1 MEFRS
6 PAGSRYLLP
15 FEAEHL
21 PVLRWPVLVVGGGA
35 AGAGAALEAA
45 AAGAEVLLI
54 QKDVDE
60 ASNTYR
66 AQGGIAAAV
75 DREDNFE
82 NHAGDTLEVGR
93 GLADVSVV
101 EAIVEQGPEV
111 VSWLE
116 NIGVRF
122 DSHGGSH
129 QGSHGAT
136 HGRGLSLEGG
146 HSFPRVLSSE
156 GDATGKAIQMAL
168 TAALDRHP
176 RIHRRRDLMV
186 VDLLTA
192 RGRCIGVL
200 ALNGSGQLL
209 IVLGGTTVLA
219 TGASGQL
226 YRETTNPSIATGDGV
241 GMSWRAGACIQ
252 DLEFV
257 QFHPTTLY
265 IAGAARVLIS
275 EAVRGAGARLIDRH
289 GERVMQG
296 VHPDLDLAP
305 RDVVSRAILDR
316 MVATGDTN
324 VFLDASGISAKER
337 FPGIARMCAAFGIDI
352 DKDPIPVR
360 PGAHY
365 QVGGVKTDLHAGTGI
380 EGLLACGEVASTGLH
395 GANRL
400 ASNSLLEALV
410 MGRIAGTEAAAA
422 DRLPGYQD
430 LEDLDSVETGGPSL
444 DPGSRADLNLDDML
458 YSLKSL
464 MWRQAGLIREAH
476 SLEDAIEK
484 IVFWAKVL
492 HSRPMPERR
501 WVELSNMLCVS
512 RLLCS
517 SALRREES
525 RGTHFRSD
533 YPDRDDEHWQRH
545 TCTRREDPDR

>member
-1 MEFRS
+1 M
-6 PAGSRYLLP
+6 
-15 FEAEHL
+15 
-21 PVLRWPVLVVGGGA
+21 
-35 AGAGAALEAA
+35 EAA
-45 AAGAEVLLI
+45 AAGAEVLIL

-60 ASNTYR
+60 TSNTYR

-82 NHAGDTLEVGR
+82 HHAGDTLGVGC
-93 GLADVSVV
+93 GLADESVV
-101 EAIVEQGPEV
+101 QSIIEQGPDIV
-111 VSWLE
+111 AWLE
-116 NIGVRF
+116 RMGVVF
-122 DSHGGSH
+122 DSSGNSIGK
-129 QGSHGAT
+129 
-136 HGRGLSLEGG
+136 GLSLEGG
-146 HSFPRVLSSE
+146 HSFPRVLSAE
-156 GDATGKAIQMAL
+156 GDATGKAIQLAL
-168 TAALDRHP
+168 TAQLDRQTL
-176 RIHRRRDLMV
+176 IHRRADLIV

-192 RGRCIGVL
+192 GDRCIGVV
-200 ALNGSGQLL
+200 ALNASRQLVL
-209 IVLGGTTVLA
+209 ILAGTTILA

-241 GMSWRAGACIQ
+241 AMAWRAGACIE

-275 EAVRGAGARLIDRH
+275 EAVRGAGARLVDRH
-289 GERVMQG
+289 GQRVMDG
-296 VHPDLDLAP
+296 LHPDLDLAP

-324 VFLDASGISAKER
+324 VFLDASGISAIQR

-352 DKDPIPVR
+352 DRDPIPVR

-365 QVGGVKTDLHAGTGI
+365 QIGGVRTDKCASTGV
-380 EGLLACGEVASTGLH
+380 EGLLACGEVAATGLY

-410 MGRIAGTEAAAA
+410 MGRIAGREAAKVGH
-422 DRLPGYQD
+422 LPGFVDLQD
-430 LEDLDSVETGGPSL
+430 LVPCHPRHDHL
-444 DPGSRADLNLDDML
+444 DPGRSADLNLDDML

-464 MWRQAGLIREAH
+464 MWRQAGLIRDARA
-476 SLEDAIEK
+476 LQDAIEK

-492 HSRPMPERR
+492 HSRPMQERR

-512 RLLCS
+512 RLLCA

-533 YPDRDDEHWQRH
+533 YPDRDDQEWNRH
-545 TCTRREDPDR
+545 TRTRREEQKS